1 MSDSLYDLLAAH
13 RVAEYATAAGTRMH
27 ERLRGV
33 VIDGKQSRGDT
44 ELVKLISARPD
55 LSEYFSPQSRT
66 EIPIAGTIN
75 GKFISRRIDRMLV
88 DDTKKLI
95 KILDYKTDVERTVR
109 RSKYAAQLRE
119 YCDLLHKIY
128 PDYKV
133 SAAILWTHDWTLES
147 L

>member
-1 MSDSLYDLLAAH
+1 MSDNLYDLVAA
-13 RVAEYATAAGTRMH
+13 RRATEYATATGTRMH

-33 VIDGKQSRGDT
+33 VIDGVQSRGDA
-44 ELVKLISARPD
+44 ELVKQIRGRPD
-55 LSEYFSPQSRT
+55 LCEYFSTQSRT
-66 EIPIAGTIN
+66 EVPIAGTIN

-88 DDTKKLI
+88 DTAAKTV
-95 KILDYKTDVERTVR
+95 KILDYKTDTARGLR
-109 RSKYAAQLRE
+109 RAKYVAQLCE

-128 PDYKV
+128 PDFKV

>member
-1 MSDSLYDLLAAH
+1 MSNSLYDLLTKCHAT
-13 RVAEYATAAGTRMH
+13 EYATAAGTQMH

-33 VIDGKQSRGDT
+33 VIDGAKSRGDT
-44 ELVKLISARPD
+44 AIIKLITAHPD
-55 LSEYFSPQSRT
+55 LQEYFSPQSRT
-66 EIPIAGTIN
+66 EVPIAGTIH
-75 GKFISRRIDRMLV
+75 GKFISRRIDRMLRN
-88 DDTKKLI
+88 DATKTI
-95 KILDYKTDVERTVR
+95 KILDYKTDIDHLARHA
-109 RSKYAAQLRE
+109 KYIAQLRE